1 MKSLLIPLVMVSF
14 VIYFDEN
21 FIKKNNKKTLKVY
34 G

>member
-14 VIYFDEN
+14 VIYFNEN
-21 FIKKNNKKTLKVY
+21 FIKKNKKTLKVY